1 MIAPHRGQRRTPS
14 QDGRP
19 LRRYRKRWRVE
30 SAFRLASSFSTTR
43 DPLGVSRRQLLWD
56 GSPWVHE
63 NPFPLS
69 VTLAKEATAGEY
81 DSAEMVSR
89 TSCEGAEW

>member
-1 MIAPHRGQRRTPS
+1 MIQ
-14 QDGRP
+14 
-19 LRRYRKRWRVE
+19 RKRLDFLIVWQ
-30 SAFRLASSFSTTR
+30 RLFQDTR
-43 DPLGVSRRQLLWD
+43 LFPLGVSRRQLLWD

-69 VTLAKEATAGEY
+69 VTLAKEATAGEH